1 MKATI
6 PIAAAGALLIAGGA
20 ALGAGSTLIN
30 QSSIAGKGTGL
41 AQSAY
46 RGAFGRAQVDRLEG
60 GTVRLNFSSTTTEV
74 YFPRAGGA
82 KADAIVTGNQS
93 YRTAAGIGP
102 CSTYGELKAAY
113 PSLARV
119 PKWGGLLWRNGRL
132 WFRVDDGAGPTST
145 PADTDVVRVV
155 MLVPRK
161 APALAGTYAGNSGV
175 TCS

>member
-6 PIAAAGALLIAGGA
+6 PIAAVGALLMAGGA
-20 ALGAGSTLIN
+20 ALGVGSTLIN

-46 RGAFGRAQVDRLEG
+46 RNTFGRAQVNRLEG
-60 GTVRLNFSSTTTEV
+60 GIVRLNFSSTTTEV

-113 PSLARV
+113 PALVRV
-119 PKWGGLLWRNGRL
+119 PKWGGLWRNGRL